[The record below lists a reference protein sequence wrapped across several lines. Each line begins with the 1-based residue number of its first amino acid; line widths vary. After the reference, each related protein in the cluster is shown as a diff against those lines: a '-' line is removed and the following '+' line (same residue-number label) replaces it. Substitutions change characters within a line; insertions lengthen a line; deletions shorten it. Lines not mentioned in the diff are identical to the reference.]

1 MTAALT
7 GILALALCLLLAP
20 SAGPGRR
27 LRKVLSVPSGRHLP
41 EVLAARLRR
50 WRGRFPRRGRGAAA
64 SEVPL
69 TVLVQQLAAL
79 LKGGRTPARMWED
92 LWQLYGDPAS
102 ALQPPDS
109 PGRHDGTAGRS
120 GALGATSREI
130 LAAARAAALRGL
142 PVAAAIRAR
151 ASPERGRSAPRG
163 SDRGE
168 QAVWMD
174 LAACFDVADAS
185 GCPLADVLTRFAAHL
200 ESEGDARAARETA
213 LAGPKATA
221 RILTWLPFLGLGV
234 GLLLGVEPWAILLG
248 SPWGMTALIA
258 GLALTASGRF
268 WSARLVRAAAGR
280 QP

>member
-7 GILALALCLLLAP
+7 AILALALWLLLAP
-20 SAGPGRR
+20 SGGPARR
-27 LRKVLSVPSGRHLP
+27 LRKVLSVPSGPHLSD
-41 EVLAARLRR
+41 VDAARLRR
-50 WRGRFPRRGRGAAA
+50 WRGRFPRRGRDAAA
-64 SEVPL
+64 SEVPM

-92 LWQLYGDPAS
+92 LWLLYVDPS
-102 ALQPPDS
+102 APLPPDG
-109 PGRHDGTAGRS
+109 PGRHDGAAGHS
-120 GALGATSREI
+120 GALGATSREV
-130 LAAARAAALRGL
+130 LAAARAAAVRGL

-151 ASPERGRSAPRG
+151 ASRGYRRSAPRS

-168 QAVWMD
+168 QAVWTD
-174 LAACFDVADAS
+174 LAACFDVAEAS

-213 LAGPKATA
+213 LAGPKATV
-221 RILTWLPFLGLGV
+221 RILTWLPFLGLGL
-234 GLLLGVEPWAILLG
+234 GLLLGVDPWTILLG
-248 SPWGMTALIA
+248 SPWGVAALIA
-258 GLALTASGRF
+258 GLALTASGRI